1 MQAQHIC
8 TTPSDMQWMVK
19 QGLGWSLVRESRP
32 LDPELVS
39 RPIAGIELMVE
50 SAFVYRET
58 GQASHLAL
66 LACELNNTARMRSNK
81 TKFPTKI
88 KPKSVAPQ
96 QPNQQMK
103 LLV

>member
-1 MQAQHIC
+1 M
-8 TTPSDMQWMVK
+8 
-19 QGLGWSLVRESRP
+19 RESRP
-32 LDPELVS
+32 LDPELVARS
-39 RPIAGIELMVE
+39 IAGIELMVE

-81 TKFPTKI
+81 TKSSTKI
-88 KPKSVAPQ
+88 KPKTAAPQ

-103 LLV
+103 LLG